1 MAIGAVGNTIYV
13 NQQTASVAS
22 VANSHNNRVDFQN
35 MLSQELA
42 QEKEKKVLEVRPAE
56 QNHEV
61 DPDREHEKNE
71 ADQENQR
78 SESDEEDEENEVNE
92 EIEENE
98 DNQENLNNVDY
109 EESETYTKTGEIDF
123 NTHKLDIKV

>member
-1 MAIGAVGNTIYV
+1 MAIGAIGNAIFV

-35 MLSQELA
+35 MIAQSNI
-42 QEKEKKVLEVRPAE
+42 QEKNEKVLEVRPAE
-56 QNHEV
+56 ENHEI

-78 SESDEEDEENEVNE
+78 NEKKEDEEDVVDTEFGEV
-92 EIEENE
+92 
-98 DNQENLNNVDY
+98 
-109 EESETYTKTGEIDF
+109 DF
-123 NTHKLDIKV
+123 AAHKLDIKVWLDIIQIIL